1 MHLIAMKIFETKLQR
16 NEGLTFYEMTS
27 QHAEEAAKPFAL
39 QMSIKLCMKTLTALR
54 CVKGM
59 ARLRYLIHAPG
70 LSTTQENYTVL
81 CLHYV
86 QSFPFAVLV

>member
-39 QMSIKLCMKTLTALR
+39 QMSIKLCMKTLTALG

-59 ARLRYLIHAPG
+59 ARLRYLVHMA
-70 LSTTQENYTVL
+70 SFASTQEHHTVL
-81 CLHYV
+81 
-86 QSFPFAVLV
+86 